1 LVVRRDEEDDARPLD
16 ATTAELVAHLQKN
29 RDADVAAYDRVHE
42 QILKMAD
49 MLSDGIIRQFPV
61 KLT

>member
-1 LVVRRDEEDDARPLD
+1 MKKMMRDHLD
-16 ATTAELVAHLQKN
+16 LTTAELVAHLQK
-29 RDADVAAYDRVHE
+29 DWTADVAAYDKVHD

-49 MLSDGIIRQFPV
+49 MLSDGIIKQFPN

>member
-1 LVVRRDEEDDARPLD
+1 MMHDH

-29 RDADVAAYDRVHE
+29 WDADVAAYDRVHE

-49 MLSDGIIRQFPV
+49 MLSYGIIR
-61 KLT
+61 